1 MENSRHESI
10 ELQTVQNLIP
20 TFFIIYLDYVYT
32 IGIFD
37 IETFQHCTIIDLF
50 MMHDSQL
57 QSYLNQFLKSVCS
70 KNSWRNLRQW
80 HGVDNIYYFLI
91 LVCSDSYFLLSSFL
105 IVYIWCDV
113 SLSSTTSVISLLIR
127 TLGHSLISKRKTL
140 GPTFSFRY
148 PLPVNMQVMDWIEY

>member
-50 MMHDSQL
+50 MMHVFQL
-57 QSYLNQFLKSVCS
+57 PSYLNLSENLSVKKYLKEFMPMAWV
-70 KNSWRNLRQW
+70 
-80 HGVDNIYYFLI
+80 
-91 LVCSDSYFLLSSFL
+91 
-105 IVYIWCDV
+105 
-113 SLSSTTSVISLLIR
+113 
-127 TLGHSLISKRKTL
+127 
-140 GPTFSFRY
+140 
-148 PLPVNMQVMDWIEY
+148 